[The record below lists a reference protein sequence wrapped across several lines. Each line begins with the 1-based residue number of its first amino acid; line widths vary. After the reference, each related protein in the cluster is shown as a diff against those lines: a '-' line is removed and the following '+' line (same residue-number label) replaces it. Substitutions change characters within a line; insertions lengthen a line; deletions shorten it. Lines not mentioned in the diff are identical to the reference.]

1 MLIQIATYFE
11 KIFYK
16 YQHGFRKDYS
26 AQYCLLAMIEKW
38 NKVVNDDDIF
48 GAPLTDL
55 SKAFDFT
62 PHGLI
67 ITKVQA
73 YSFHIDVLKLIHDYL
88 SNSKQSVFAI

>member
-11 KIFYK
+11 KIFHK

-38 NKVVNDDDIF
+38 SKVVNDDDIF

-67 ITKVQA
+67 IAKLQA
-73 YSFHIDVLKLIHDYL
+73 YSFHIDVKTYP
-88 SNSKQSVFAI
+88 